1 MIGDIDLIDG
11 MSVGREGCTLSI
23 LRRGDNAYT
32 KYKVKFEEDHTE
44 VERYYK
50 QWEAGIDDKV
60 KEMLKK
66 KLARTS
72 EVIEN
77 CTHNIPFLTKDILS
91 VKKKKDLR
99 PIYIED
105 AEGKISPIYYY
116 RPLKLMGTGDI
127 KYPRIGKTFADLGIS
142 PVHFY
147 SPLDPRYDEIKIKYI
162 EQIK

>member
-1 MIGDIDLIDG
+1 MIADIDLIDG
-11 MSVGREGCTLSI
+11 MSVGREGCTLS
-23 LRRGDNAYT
+23 LLSRGENAYT

-50 QWEAGIDDKV
+50 RWETRVDDKF
-60 KEMLKK
+60 KESLKK
-66 KLARTS
+66 QLARAS
-72 EVIEN
+72 EILEN

-99 PIYIED
+99 PIYVED

-116 RPLKLMGTGDI
+116 RPLKLMGTGDL
-127 KYPRIGKTFADLGIS
+127 KYPRIGKTFADLGLS

-147 SPLDPRYDEIKIKYI
+147 GPEDARYNEIKNKYV
-162 EQIK
+162 EKTK